1 MILIRRAAITFF
13 GLGLMP
19 FAPGTWGSLGAVLVA
34 GLLYAGMRHVGL
46 SIAWYDTVLA
56 ALLLIA
62 CVLSIAWGRWA
73 IEHFAS
79 RARKPGD
86 PGPFVLDEVAGQWLS
101 VIALPV
107 AGLPFATWAGVYA
120 MQFFLFRVFDVLKP
134 PPGRQLER
142 LPAGWGILTDDLGVA
157 VYVNIIGQ
165 IVVRGWLN
173 A

>member
-1 MILIRRAAITFF
+1 MIRRTAITFF
-13 GLGLMP
+13 GLGYMP
-19 FAPGTWGSLGAVLVA
+19 FAPGTWGSLGAIVAA
-34 GLLYAGMRHVGL
+34 GLLLAGMRCAGL
-46 SIAWYDTVLA
+46 SRWYDA
-56 ALLLIA
+56 ALAGLMLLA
-62 CVLSIAWGRWA
+62 CVLSIVWGRWA
-73 IEHFAS
+73 IDYFAS

-107 AGLPFATWAGVYA
+107 GGLPLATWAGVYA
-120 MQFFLFRVFDVLKP
+120 MQFVLFRVFDVIKP

-142 LPAGWGILTDDLGVA
+142 LPAGWGILMDDLGVA
-157 VYVNIIGQ
+157 VYANIIGQ